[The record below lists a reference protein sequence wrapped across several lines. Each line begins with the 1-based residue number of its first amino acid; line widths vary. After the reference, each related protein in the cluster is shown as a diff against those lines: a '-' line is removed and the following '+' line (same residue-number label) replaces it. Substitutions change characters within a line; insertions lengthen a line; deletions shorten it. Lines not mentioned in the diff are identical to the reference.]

1 MHNLINK
8 TLMKRKGKGNGEKK
22 YILTRLF
29 VFHRGDS
36 LYGTIGGMERIKAN
50 IGRTRGG
57 KDLLPRRV

>member
-1 MHNLINK
+1 
-8 TLMKRKGKGNGEKK
+8 MKRKEKGNGAKK

-29 VFHRGDS
+29 TLHRGDS
-36 LYGTIGGMERIKAN
+36 LYGTIGGLERIKAN